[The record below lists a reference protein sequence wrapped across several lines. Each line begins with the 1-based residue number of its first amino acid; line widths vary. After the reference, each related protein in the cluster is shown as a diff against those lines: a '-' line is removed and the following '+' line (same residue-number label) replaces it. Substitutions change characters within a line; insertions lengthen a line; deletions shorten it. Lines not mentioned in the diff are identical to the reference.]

1 MQPAPALRRFLPV
14 AFAVAYPLLAHLS
27 SVLDSRTLTLASV
40 AVLGVA
46 VLGRPLAEGRRAAW
60 IALPAVALGVVALA
74 RLDAVALL
82 LFLPPVLLN
91 AYLAWLFGHT
101 LAGGGTPL
109 IERLVRLLQPPG
121 VPFEPGV
128 IGYTRRLTALW
139 TGVFVVLGTTNLVL
153 ALLATPR
160 GLLESAGLP
169 APVGVPLEA
178 WSFFANVLNYLIVA
192 GLFLAEFA
200 YRRRR
205 FPGRPYRNLADF
217 LRRSAAVAP
226 ALAVSFG
233 RRAGPAAAM
242 PAVERAFEVP
252 AHHPAFAGH
261 FPGRPVLPAVVLLDM
276 VVDAARDAYGP
287 SLAVSG
293 LPRAKFTASL
303 APGDRGTIRLRLSAG
318 AVEFEVSRGPERV
331 AQGLLELAGAGPP
344 GDR

>member
-1 MQPAPALRRFLPV
+1 MRPVPPLRRFLPV
-14 AFAVAYPLLAHLS
+14 AFAVAYPLLAHLA
-27 SVLDSRTLTLASV
+27 SVFESRALTLASV
-40 AVLGVA
+40 AVLCA
-46 VLGRPLAEGRRAAW
+46 AFLGKPLAEGRRAAW
-60 IALPAVALGVVALA
+60 IALPAAALGVAALA
-74 RLDAVALL
+74 QLDAVALL

-101 LAGGGTPL
+101 LARDGIPL

-128 IGYTRRLTALW
+128 IGYTRTLTALW
-139 TGVFVVLGTTNLVL
+139 TGLFVVLGATNLVL

-160 GLLESAGLP
+160 GLLESAGLG
-169 APVGVPLEA
+169 APVNVPLEA
-178 WSFFANVLNYLIVA
+178 WSLFANVLNYLIVA
-192 GLFLAEFA
+192 GFFLAEFA

-205 FPGRPYRNLADF
+205 FPGRPYRGLADF

-226 ALAVSFG
+226 ALAASFG
-233 RRAGPAAAM
+233 RKAGAPASV
-242 PAVERAFEVP
+242 PVVERAFEVP
-252 AHHPAFAGH
+252 AQHPAFAGH

-276 VVDAARDAYGP
+276 VVDAARDALGP

-293 LPRAKFTASL
+293 LPRAKFTAPL
-303 APGDRGTIRLRLSAG
+303 APGDRGTIRLRISAG

-331 AQGLLELAGAGPP
+331 AQGRLELAGAGPA